1 MMINNNQEEEDITP
15 TTTPRCRRKHTT
27 SGNFIVSSSKE
38 QRNEEEKPH
47 HDNDNDDKT
56 TTTMPSRIGYY
67 SSIDKARQRVHLTKR
82 EQRELK
88 ERDRNL
94 LDAIV
99 RRFDAELRF
108 NFDDLSSDI
117 RTRMEKI
124 KSILTDCLTWDV
136 IVAVVLFITFLALT
150 TIGLILLSSSSSSL
164 SSTEESRDHLDEK
177 SILIVQEI
185 MKDGGECCCSSFSC
199 WCNPNGTQQQQYN
212 NNNNKT
218 NNNNNQN
225 TTTTPATTPTTTRPE
240 IDTWKEHICD
250 MPCIDCNQLLI
261 ACTDYGAKGA
271 CILHQSRCSYLGD
284 YQKRD
289 EYSFCEPGCLNCLGM
304 RHGCYYH
311 QDPGMCITYN
321 EYCRENEQIAGG
333 GDDARTTNVEQ
344 QFIEKLLLDF
354 KHSLTSFTTKHR
366 SQQILQDEVY
376 KDIFAKSPNCTKL
389 EASCKK
395 GGSFSSYLD
404 CLEWFISCHLV
415 IVN

>member
-1 MMINNNQEEEDITP
+1 MMINNLDQEQEATMTP
-15 TTTPRCRRKHTT
+15 TTTPRCRRKQTT
-27 SGNFIVSSSKE
+27 SSGDFIVSSSKE
-38 QRNEEEKPH
+38 QRDEEEKPH
-47 HDNDNDDKT
+47 HNDNDDA
-56 TTTMPSRIGYY
+56 TTMPSGIGYY
-67 SSIDKARQRVHLTKR
+67 SSIDKARQRAHLKKR

-94 LDAIV
+94 LDAMV

-117 RTRMEKI
+117 CTRMEKI
-124 KSILTDCLTWDV
+124 KSILKDCLTWDV
-136 IVAVVLFITFLALT
+136 IVAIALFITFLALT
-150 TIGLILLSSSSSSL
+150 TVGLILLSSSSSS
-164 SSTEESRDHLDEK
+164 SSSSSCSTEESTTDHLDEK

-185 MKDGGECCCSSFSC
+185 MKDGGQCCCSSSSC
-199 WCNPNGTQQQQYN
+199 WCNPDAR
-212 NNNNKT
+212 NNKE
-218 NNNNNQN
+218 NE
-225 TTTTPATTPTTTRPE
+225 TTTTTTSATRPTTPQ

-261 ACTDYGAKGA
+261 ACADYGAKGA

-289 EYSFCEPGCLNCLGM
+289 EYSLCEPGCLNCLGM
-304 RHGCYYH
+304 RYGCYYH

-321 EYCRENEQIAGG
+321 EYCRENEQIAGGG

-354 KHSLTSFTTKHR
+354 KHSLTSFSGRRQR
-366 SQQILQDEVY
+366 SQETFQDE
-376 KDIFAKSPNCTKL
+376 DIFGKTPNCTKL
-389 EASCKK
+389 ETSCKK

>member
-27 SGNFIVSSSKE
+27 SGDFIVLSSKE
-38 QRNEEEKPH
+38 QRNQEEKPH
-47 HDNDNDDKT
+47 HNDNDD
-56 TTTMPSRIGYY
+56 TTTMPSGIGYY
-67 SSIDKARQRVHLTKR
+67 SSIDKARQRAHLKKR

-108 NFDDLSSDI
+108 NFDDLSYDI

-136 IVAVVLFITFLALT
+136 IVAIALLITFLALT
-150 TIGLILLSSSSSSL
+150 TIGLILLSSSSS

-185 MKDGGECCCSSFSC
+185 IKDGGECCCSSSSC
-199 WCNPNGTQQQQYN
+199 WCNPDVTQQQQYN
-212 NNNNKT
+212 NNNN
-218 NNNNNQN
+218 NQN
-225 TTTTPATTPTTTRPE
+225 TTTTAATTPTTTRPE

-261 ACTDYGAKGA
+261 ACADYGAKGA

-289 EYSFCEPGCLNCLGM
+289 EYSLCEPGCLNCLGM
-304 RHGCYYH
+304 RYGCYYH

-321 EYCRENEQIAGG
+321 EYCKENEQSA
-333 GDDARTTNVEQ
+333 DDARTTTTTNVEQ

-354 KHSLTSFTTKHR
+354 KHSLTSFSGR
-366 SQQILQDEVY
+366 RGEQILQDEEY
-376 KDIFAKSPNCTKL
+376 KDIFGKSPNCTKL

>member
-1 MMINNNQEEEDITP
+1 MMINNLDQEKEDMTP
-15 TTTPRCRRKHTT
+15 TTTARCRRKHTT
-27 SGNFIVSSSKE
+27 SSGDFIVSSSKE
-38 QRNEEEKPH
+38 QRDEEEKSH
-47 HDNDNDDKT
+47 HNDNDD
-56 TTTMPSRIGYY
+56 TTTMPSGIGYY
-67 SSIDKARQRVHLTKR
+67 SSIDKARQRAHLKKR

-94 LDAIV
+94 LDAVV

-108 NFDDLSSDI
+108 NFDDLSYDI

-136 IVAVVLFITFLALT
+136 IVAIALFITFLALT
-150 TIGLILLSSSSSSL
+150 TIGLILLSSSSSS
-164 SSTEESRDHLDEK
+164 STEESTRDHLDEK

-185 MKDGGECCCSSFSC
+185 MKDGGECCCSSSSC
-199 WCNPNGTQQQQYN
+199 WCNPHGTQQQEYK
-212 NNNNKT
+212 NNKE
-218 NNNNNQN
+218 NA
-225 TTTTPATTPTTTRPE
+225 TTTTPTTTRPE

-289 EYSFCEPGCLNCLGM
+289 EYSLCEPGCLNCLGM
-304 RHGCYYH
+304 RYGCYYH

-321 EYCRENEQIAGG
+321 EYCKENEQIAGG
-333 GDDARTTNVEQ
+333 GDDARTTTTTNVEQ

-354 KHSLTSFTTKHR
+354 KHSLTSFNGR
-366 SQQILQDEVY
+366 RRQQILQDEEY
-376 KDIFAKSPNCTKL
+376 KDIFGKSPNCTKL

>member
-1 MMINNNQEEEDITP
+1 MMINNLDQEKEDMTP
-15 TTTPRCRRKHTT
+15 TTTARCRRKQTT
-27 SGNFIVSSSKE
+27 SSGDFIVSSSKE
-38 QRNEEEKPH
+38 QRDEEEKSH
-47 HDNDNDDKT
+47 HNDNDD
-56 TTTMPSRIGYY
+56 TTTMPSGIGYY
-67 SSIDKARQRVHLTKR
+67 SSIDKARQRAHLKKR

-94 LDAIV
+94 LDAMV

-108 NFDDLSSDI
+108 NFDDLSCDI

-136 IVAVVLFITFLALT
+136 IVAIALFITFLALT
-150 TIGLILLSSSSSSL
+150 TVGLILLSSSSSS
-164 SSTEESRDHLDEK
+164 SSTEESTRDHLDEK

-185 MKDGGECCCSSFSC
+185 MKDGGECCCSSSSC
-199 WCNPNGTQQQQYN
+199 WCNPHDGGGTQQQEYN
-212 NNNNKT
+212 NNNE
-218 NNNNNQN
+218 N
-225 TTTTPATTPTTTRPE
+225 TTTTTPTTTRPE
-240 IDTWKEHICD
+240 IDTWKEHIWD

-289 EYSFCEPGCLNCLGM
+289 EYSLCEPGCLNCLGM
-304 RHGCYYH
+304 RYGCYYH

-354 KHSLTSFTTKHR
+354 KHSLTSFTGRRER
-366 SQQILQDEVY
+366 SQQILQDEEY
-376 KDIFAKSPNCTKL
+376 KDIFGKSPNCTKL